1 MQQRRGQH
9 ERKGGQRHGPI
20 VGEHSVTTVTPE
32 TPRASTGRKAAATID
47 RVNRRRLALLAGL
60 LALVALGAVL
70 GLRAASR
77 QLEASLR
84 DALGPRASIGAVR
97 LGLTGLE
104 VTDLRIR
111 AAPGAWP
118 SPDELVARRVSLR
131 PSLANLWSSG
141 WHVGRIE
148 VEDGYLSMLRS
159 RQGKLR
165 VLPALLEKPASA
177 GAQAGNAPHV
187 RIAQVVLREV
197 AIDFHDA
204 SVRQGVHKMRFESL
218 DASVGPLAFPAFDEA
233 TDIDLQATL
242 KGPQR
247 NGRIGIRGE
256 FSIASLDAKLKAAVQ
271 GVDLVALQPYL
282 LKVNEG
288 GVKRGTLDLTL
299 DATVKAKRLHAP
311 GHVTLTGLELA
322 SGDGLLGT
330 FGGVPRQAVL
340 AAMKRDGRIQVGF
353 TLDGRIDDP
362 AFSINDNLATKLA
375 GGLAE
380 TLGVSLGGVVEGVG
394 GVIKGLLGR

>member
-1 MQQRRGQH
+1 MNRHRLFIL
-9 ERKGGQRHGPI
+9 GGI
-20 VGEHSVTTVTPE
+20 V
-32 TPRASTGRKAAATID
+32 A
-47 RVNRRRLALLAGL
+47 ALL
-60 LALVALGAVL
+60 LAAVL
-70 GLRAASR
+70 GLRTASR

-84 DALGPRASIGAVR
+84 EALGPRASIGAVR

-118 SPDELVARRVSLR
+118 SADELVARRVSLR
-131 PSLANLWSSG
+131 PGLANLWSRG

-165 VLPALLEKPASA
+165 VLPALLEKPAAPGAETGSA
-177 GAQAGNAPHV
+177 PQV
-187 RIAQVVLREV
+187 RIAQVVLHDV

-218 DASVGPLAFPAFDEA
+218 EASVGPLAFPAFDEA

-247 NGRIGIRGE
+247 NGRITIRGE
-256 FSIASLDAKLKAAVQ
+256 FSIATLDAKLKAAVH

-288 GVKRGTLDLTL
+288 GVKRGALDLTL
-299 DATVKAKRLHAP
+299 DATVKAKKLHAP
-311 GHVTLTGLELA
+311 GRVTLTGLELA

-340 AAMKRDGRIQVGF
+340 AAMKRDGRIEVGF

>member
-1 MQQRRGQH
+1 M
-9 ERKGGQRHGPI
+9 
-20 VGEHSVTTVTPE
+20 
-32 TPRASTGRKAAATID
+32 
-47 RVNRRRLALLAGL
+47 
-60 LALVALGAVL
+60 L
-70 GLRAASR
+70 GLRLASH
-77 QLEASLR
+77 QLEGSLR
-84 DALGPRASIGAVR
+84 EALGPRASIGAVR

-104 VTDLRIR
+104 ITDLRIR
-111 AAPGAWP
+111 AVPGAWP
-118 SPDELVARRVSLR
+118 AADELVARRVSLR
-131 PSLANLWSSG
+131 PGLANLWSRG
-141 WHVGRIE
+141 WHVSRVE
-148 VEDGYLSMLRS
+148 VQDGYLSMQRS

-165 VLPALLEKPASA
+165 VLPALLEKPAAPGGGNGPEAGSA
-177 GAQAGNAPHV
+177 PPV
-187 RIAQVVLREV
+187 RIAQVVLHDI

-204 SVRQGVHKMRFESL
+204 SVRQGTHKIRFESL

-247 NGRIGIRGE
+247 NGRISIRGE
-256 FSIASLDAKLKAAVQ
+256 FTIASLDARLKAAVQ

-288 GVKRGTLDLTL
+288 GVKHGSLDLTL
-299 DATVKAKRLHAP
+299 DAAVKAKKLHAP
-311 GHVTLTGLELA
+311 GRVTLTGLELA

-340 AAMKRDGRIQVGF
+340 AAMKRDGRIEVGF

>member
-1 MQQRRGQH
+1 MAR
-9 ERKGGQRHGPI
+9 I
-20 VGEHSVTTVTPE
+20 VGEPGVIAVTPE
-32 TPRASTGRKAAATID
+32 THHAGIGSNTAATID
-47 RVNRRRLALLAGL
+47 RVIRRRLVFLAGL
-60 LALVALGAVL
+60 LALIAVGAML
-70 GLRAASR
+70 GLRVASH
-77 QLEASLR
+77 QLEGSLR
-84 DALGPRASIGAVR
+84 EALGPRASIGAVR

-118 SPDELVARRVSLR
+118 SADELVAKRVSLR
-131 PSLANLWSSG
+131 PGLANLWSSG
-141 WHVGRIE
+141 WHVARVEI
-148 VEDGYLSMLRS
+148 EDGYLSMQRS

-165 VLPALLEKPASA
+165 VLPALLEKPSEPGAATGSA
-177 GAQAGNAPHV
+177 PRV
-187 RIAQVVLREV
+187 RIAQVVLHDI

-204 SVRQGVHKMRFESL
+204 SVRQGSHKMRFESL

-256 FSIASLDAKLKAAVQ
+256 FTIASLDAKLKATVQ

-288 GVKRGTLDLTL
+288 GVRHGSLDLTL

-311 GHVTLTGLELA
+311 GRVTLTGLELA

-330 FGGVPRQAVL
+330 FGGVPRQAVI
-340 AAMKRDGRIQVGF
+340 AAMKRDGRIEVGF

>member
-1 MQQRRGQH
+1 M
-9 ERKGGQRHGPI
+9 
-20 VGEHSVTTVTPE
+20 TAVTPE
-32 TPRASTGRKAAATID
+32 TPHASAGRRAAATID
-47 RVNRRRLALLAGL
+47 RVNRRRLVLLAAA
-60 LALVALGAVL
+60 LALVALGALL
-70 GLRAASR
+70 GLRAASAR
-77 QLEASLR
+77 LEASLR

-118 SPDELVARRVSLR
+118 SADELVARRVSLR
-131 PSLANLWSSG
+131 PGLANLWSRG
-141 WHVGRIE
+141 WHVARIE
-148 VEDGYLSMLRS
+148 VEDGYLSTQRS

-165 VLPALLEKPASA
+165 VLPALLERPASP
-177 GAQAGNAPHV
+177 GPEGGSAPQV
-187 RIAQVVLREV
+187 RIAQVVLHNV

-204 SVRQGVHKMRFESL
+204 SVRQGVHRMRFESL
-218 DASVGPLAFPAFDEA
+218 EAAVGPLAFPTFDEP
-233 TDIDLQATL
+233 TDVDLQATL

-256 FSIASLDAKLKAAVQ
+256 IGIASLDAKLKATVQ

-288 GVKRGTLDLTL
+288 GVKHGSLDLTL

-311 GHVTLTGLELA
+311 GRVTLTGLELS

-340 AAMKRDGRIQVGF
+340 AAMKRDGRIEVSF

-380 TLGVSLGGVVEGVG
+380 TLGLSLGGVVEGVG

>member
-1 MQQRRGQH
+1 
-9 ERKGGQRHGPI
+9 
-20 VGEHSVTTVTPE
+20 
-32 TPRASTGRKAAATID
+32 
-47 RVNRRRLALLAGL
+47 
-60 LALVALGAVL
+60 
-70 GLRAASR
+70 
-77 QLEASLR
+77 
-84 DALGPRASIGAVR
+84 
-97 LGLTGLE
+97 
-104 VTDLRIR
+104 
-111 AAPGAWP
+111 
-118 SPDELVARRVSLR
+118 VSLR
-131 PSLANLWSSG
+131 PSLANLWSRG
-141 WHVGRIE
+141 WHVSRVE
-148 VEDGYLSMLRS
+148 VEDGYLSMQRS

-165 VLPALLEKPASA
+165 VLPALLEKPAEPGTA
-177 GAQAGNAPHV
+177 NTPRV
-187 RIAQVVLREV
+187 RIAQVVLHDI

-204 SVRQGVHKMRFESL
+204 SVRQGSHKMRFESL

-242 KGPQR
+242 RGPQR

-256 FSIASLDAKLKAAVQ
+256 FTIASLDAKLKAAVQ

-288 GVKRGTLDLTL
+288 GVRHGSLDLSL

-311 GHVTLTGLELA
+311 GRVTLSGLELA

-340 AAMKRDGRIQVGF
+340 AAMKRDGRIEVGF

>member
-1 MQQRRGQH
+1 MNA
-9 ERKGGQRHGPI
+9 
-20 VGEHSVTTVTPE
+20 VTPE
-32 TPRASTGRKAAATID
+32 TPHAGIGSNTAATID
-47 RVNRRRLALLAGL
+47 RVNRRRLVLLAGL
-60 LALVALGAVL
+60 LALIAVGAML
-70 GLRAASR
+70 GLRVASH
-77 QLEASLR
+77 QLEGSLR
-84 DALGPRASIGAVR
+84 EALGPRASIGAVR

-118 SPDELVARRVSLR
+118 SADELVAKRVSLR
-131 PSLANLWSSG
+131 PGLANLWSSG
-141 WHVGRIE
+141 WHVARVEI
-148 VEDGYLSMLRS
+148 EDGYLSMQRS

-165 VLPALLEKPASA
+165 VLPALLEKPAEPGAATGSA
-177 GAQAGNAPHV
+177 PRV
-187 RIAQVVLREV
+187 RIAQVVLHDI

-204 SVRQGVHKMRFESL
+204 SVRQGSHKMRFESL
-218 DASVGPLAFPAFDEA
+218 DASVGPLDFPAFDEA

-256 FSIASLDAKLKAAVQ
+256 FTIASLDAKLKATVQ

-288 GVKRGTLDLTL
+288 GVRHGSLDLTL
-299 DATVKAKRLHAP
+299 DATVKAKKLHAP
-311 GHVTLTGLELA
+311 GRVTLTGLELA

-330 FGGVPRQAVL
+330 FGGVPRQAVI
-340 AAMKRDGRIQVGF
+340 AAMKRDGRIEVGF

>member
-1 MQQRRGQH
+1 MQ
-9 ERKGGQRHGPI
+9 
-20 VGEHSVTTVTPE
+20 
-32 TPRASTGRKAAATID
+32 
-47 RVNRRRLALLAGL
+47 
-60 LALVALGAVL
+60 
-70 GLRAASR
+70 
-77 QLEASLR
+77 
-84 DALGPRASIGAVR
+84 
-97 LGLTGLE
+97 
-104 VTDLRIR
+104 
-111 AAPGAWP
+111 
-118 SPDELVARRVSLR
+118 
-131 PSLANLWSSG
+131 
-141 WHVGRIE
+141 
-148 VEDGYLSMLRS
+148 RS
-159 RQGKLR
+159 RHGKLR
-165 VLPALLEKPASA
+165 VLPALLEKPTAP
-177 GAQAGNAPHV
+177 GAETGSAPHV
-187 RIAQVVLREV
+187 RVAQVVLHDV

-204 SVRQGVHKMRFESL
+204 SVRQGTHKMRFESL

-247 NGRIGIRGE
+247 NGRISIRGE
-256 FSIASLDAKLKAAVQ
+256 FTVASLDAKLKAVVQ
-271 GVDLVALQPYL
+271 GVDLIALQPYL

-288 GVKRGTLDLTL
+288 GVKRGSLDLTL

-311 GHVTLTGLELA
+311 GRVTLSGLELA

-340 AAMKRDGRIQVGF
+340 AAMKRDGRIEVGF

>member
-1 MQQRRGQH
+1 M
-9 ERKGGQRHGPI
+9 I
-20 VGEHSVTTVTPE
+20 AVTPE
-32 TPRASTGRKAAATID
+32 TPCAGIGSITDATID

-60 LALVALGAVL
+60 LAFFALGALL

-84 DALGPRASIGAVR
+84 EALGPRASIGAVH

-111 AAPGAWP
+111 ALPGAWP
-118 SPDELVARRVSLR
+118 SADELVAKRVSLR
-131 PSLANLWSSG
+131 PSLANLWSRG
-141 WHVGRIE
+141 WHVSRIE
-148 VEDGYLSMLRS
+148 VEEGYLSMQRS

-165 VLPALLEKPASA
+165 VLPALLEKPAAPGGAAGSESA
-177 GAQAGNAPHV
+177 PRV
-187 RIAQVVLREV
+187 RIAQVVLHDI

-256 FSIASLDAKLKAAVQ
+256 FTIASLDAKLKATVQ

-288 GVKRGTLDLTL
+288 GVKRGSLDLTL
-299 DATVKAKRLHAP
+299 DATVKAKKLHAP
-311 GHVTLTGLELA
+311 GRVTLTGLELA

-340 AAMKRDGRIQVGF
+340 AAMKRDGRIEVGF

>member
-1 MQQRRGQH
+1 M
-9 ERKGGQRHGPI
+9 I
-20 VGEHSVTTVTPE
+20 AVTAE
-32 TPRASTGRKAAATID
+32 TPHASVGWRPAATID
-47 RVNRRRLALLAGL
+47 RVNRNRLVLLAGL
-60 LALVALGAVL
+60 LALLAFGALL
-70 GLRAASR
+70 GLRTASG
-77 QLEASLR
+77 QIEASLR
-84 DALGPRASIGAVR
+84 EALGPRASIGAVR

-104 VTDLRIR
+104 ISDLRIR

-118 SPDELVARRVSLR
+118 SADELVAKRVSLR
-131 PSLANLWSSG
+131 PGLATLWSRG

-148 VEDGYLSMLRS
+148 VEDGYLSMQRS
-159 RQGKLR
+159 RHGKLR
-165 VLPALLEKPASA
+165 VLPALLEKPSA
-177 GAQAGNAPHV
+177 PGAETGSAPQV
-187 RIAQVVLREV
+187 RIAQVVLHDV

-204 SVRQGVHKMRFESL
+204 SVRQGTHKMRFESL

-247 NGRIGIRGE
+247 NGRISIRGE
-256 FSIASLDAKLKAAVQ
+256 FTVASLDAKLKAVVQ
-271 GVDLVALQPYL
+271 GVDLIALQPYL

-288 GVKRGTLDLTL
+288 GVKRGSLDLTL

-311 GHVTLTGLELA
+311 GRVTLSGLELA

-340 AAMKRDGRIQVGF
+340 AAMKRDGRIEVGF
-353 TLDGRIDDP
+353 TLEGRIDDP

>member
-1 MQQRRGQH
+1 MNAVTAKTPHDSAG
-9 ERKGGQRHGPI
+9 ER
-20 VGEHSVTTVTPE
+20 
-32 TPRASTGRKAAATID
+32 AAATID

-60 LALVALGAVL
+60 LALIAVGAML
-70 GLRAASR
+70 GLRIASH
-77 QLEASLR
+77 QLEGSLR
-84 DALGPRASIGAVR
+84 EALGPRASIGAVR

-104 VTDLRIR
+104 ITDVRIR

-118 SPDELVARRVSLR
+118 AADELVAKRVSLR
-131 PSLANLWSSG
+131 PGLANLWSRG
-141 WHVGRIE
+141 WHVSRVE
-148 VEDGYLSMLRS
+148 VEDGYLSMQRS

-165 VLPALLEKPASA
+165 VLPALLEKPAAPGVGNGTEASSA
-177 GAQAGNAPHV
+177 PRV
-187 RIAQVVLREV
+187 RVAQVVLHNI

-204 SVRQGVHKMRFESL
+204 SVRQGTHKMRFESL

-256 FSIASLDAKLKAAVQ
+256 FTIASLDAKLKAAVQ

-288 GVKRGTLDLTL
+288 GVKHGSLDLSL
-299 DATVKAKRLHAP
+299 DATVKAKKLHAP
-311 GHVTLTGLELA
+311 GRVTLTGLELA
-322 SGDGLLGT
+322 SGDGVFGT

-340 AAMKRDGRIQVGF
+340 AAMKRDGRIEVGF